1 MKSSKLTRF
10 LASLM
15 AVLMLSQATGVA
27 PSVFAEAIGSE
38 AQTQSYEQPELKDG
52 EAVIPTG
59 SDISAVKQILAK
71 ALIDNYDKCDPETRD
86 SLEWEY
92 ECEGKYG
99 LLTNTA
105 WGSIE
110 GFTSKKTFT
119 YYTHPALVDN
129 SDGSYQVRIKGTVT
143 AVTLSKAA
151 KLSSKINAQDVE
163 LAMPYNEDSTVNF
176 DQLRA
181 DIFAKAVNSTTPELK
196 LSDVTIE
203 YYATNK
209 AGITIGDKGHEWV
222 ALEGKSGTT
231 DATAYPAIPEGT
243 QKIRISWAGNDNYY
257 GTSAEFS
264 VTLKGRQA
272 PSIELNE
279 NVEVALP
286 YTDATSIDYAK
297 LEELVLAEAVKSST
311 PELTLEN
318 TTITYFASLKTGS
331 ATDVD
336 KRWMPLE
343 GGTVKVGTI
352 PFEYAAVS
360 EGEYKV
366 KLSFR
371 GNDEYFKQ
379 EAELTVKFVGRSNV
393 EADLN
398 KEISANIKFND
409 DLSVDYDALRADIF
423 AKAVNS
429 TTPEL
434 KLSDV
439 TIEYYAASN
448 LDHDW
453 MPLEGGKGAV
463 LTYPAISA
471 GTQEVRIRW
480 AGSDSYNEWTSE
492 TITVNVVDARAQAKI
507 SFKENP
513 TVKIAYNDDLSIMWD
528 ELYEAIWENVVSDG
542 NVPES
547 LSLSD
552 VTIKYLA
559 TATTGLVQKW
569 VDLKGETQTLIYP
582 AIGEGTQKLQFSFAS
597 TSEYKGFTAEVEVQF
612 TGRDNIPAVPGNIS
626 VNASFKNASDI
637 NYDALREAIWA
648 AVSENMPADVTFE
661 NVKFQYKLGGVW
673 YDFEGRDVVGSIAI
687 PALKTGE
694 NQVKLSWAGNKN
706 YNPWS
711 QEITVNVVDARTQAK
726 ISFKENPTVKITYND
741 NIEIDFD
748 ALYEAI
754 WENVVSD
761 GNVPESLSLNDVTI
775 KYLATATTGYVQE
788 WADLK
793 GEKQTLT
800 YPAIGEGTQKL
811 QFSFAGTSE
820 YKGFTAEVEV
830 QFTGREE
837 APFELNSDVTEI
849 GLVYANVNDIDY
861 VKTAQSIR
869 ETLVKATGDIGIEN
883 IKVEYNTLTDITPVF
898 KPLDSRDNLLKL
910 FGLGEFTIRLSWDGN
925 RDYKAWEKT
934 IDINF
939 TDNRIQSEVVIR
951 SDASITY
958 NMSADAMMQ
967 AIFDNVIDW
976 DNSTLPA
983 KDTLTLDDFVITYYA
998 TANVAKDVDLG
1009 NENINDI
1016 ISGLSKKWVPIEGK
1030 NDGITIAG
1038 KFIGVVYPQMGAGD
1052 QQIKIQYVGNAEYR
1066 PSAAAEGSLTVK
1078 KADVKIK
1085 VNSQSIYPN
1094 ETPSADFITLDPND
1108 PAIDVYVVYGGITSN
1123 LSGSIY
1129 LQLPSMDNGLIQAID
1144 AALKLMGQPTL
1155 TDRLQEG
1162 ITVRD
1167 LKDICNKII
1176 NFGGDGSITQEG
1188 LKLVLKQFGVDY
1200 DTFKNLMNA
1209 LNKLPSLSDNVRV
1222 AFGTPNHAG
1231 LYLAVA
1237 VTDNENYNTAIG
1249 TGILTVKMRVSGM
1262 KIVMND
1268 SFSKKMTSEEA
1279 QALKDSGAV
1288 ATLQYNG
1295 EAVDNPNIHYLYSG
1309 IQSNFKPY
1317 SSTTEFPTAPGRYV
1331 VTVVTLGGDYL
1342 AAPVTKSFQ
1351 ITK

>member
-38 AQTQSYEQPELKDG
+38 AQTQSYEQPKLKDG
-52 EAVIPTG
+52 EAVIPSG

-71 ALIDNYDKCDPETRD
+71 ALIDNYDKCDPATRD

-92 ECEGKYG
+92 ECEGKSSLG
-99 LLTNTA
+99 AKNTA

-119 YYTHPALVDN
+119 YTHPALVDN

-151 KLSSKINAQDVE
+151 KLSSKITAQDIE

-203 YYATNK
+203 YYA
-209 AGITIGDKGHEWV
+209 ASSVDHAWMP
-222 ALEGKSGTT
+222 LEGGKGTFVT
-231 DATAYPAIPEGT
+231 YPAIPEGT

-286 YTDATSIDYAK
+286 YTDATNIDYAK

-318 TTITYFASLKTGS
+318 TTITYY
-331 ATDVD
+331 ATKNIVIDYHDWVS
-336 KRWMPLE
+336 LE
-343 GGTVKVGTI
+343 GGNGY
-352 PFEYAAVS
+352 PAVS
-360 EGEYKV
+360 ADQSYKV
-366 KLSFR
+366 RLSFR

-379 EAELTVKFVGRSNV
+379 DAELTVKFVGRSNV

-439 TIEYYAASN
+439 TIEYYAASSV
-448 LDHDW
+448 DHAW
-453 MPLEGGKGAV
+453 MPLEGGKGTV

-471 GTQEVRIRW
+471 GEQEVRIRW

-542 NVPES
+542 NVPEN

-559 TATTGLVQKW
+559 TATTGLVREW
-569 VDLKGETQTLIYP
+569 VDLKGEKQTLTYP

-775 KYLATATTGYVQE
+775 KYLATATTGVVQE

-861 VKTAQSIR
+861 VKTAQRIR

-934 IDINF
+934 ININF

-951 SDASITY
+951 ADASITY

-1009 NENINDI
+1009 NDNINDI
-1016 ISGLSKKWVPIEGK
+1016 ISNLSKKWVPIEGK

-1155 TDRLQEG
+1155 TDRLQDG

-1268 SFSKKMTSEEA
+1268 NFSKKMTSAEA